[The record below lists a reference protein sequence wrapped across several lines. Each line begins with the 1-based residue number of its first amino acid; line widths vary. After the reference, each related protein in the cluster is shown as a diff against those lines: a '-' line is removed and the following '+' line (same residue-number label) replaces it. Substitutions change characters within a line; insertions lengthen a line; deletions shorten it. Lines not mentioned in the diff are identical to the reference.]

1 MGTIGGAVLAGALG
15 RVIAAALVLA
25 ALVLAAALPTGSS
38 MAMWARLSDAELF
51 DRSDLI
57 VTGTLIGQ
65 TRVRIGTAD
74 LTVGVI
80 DVKETFKGEPAEI
93 AVLVLPTRGQP
104 VSSDALPRATG
115 DSGLWYLRLRTPTE
129 NGLYVA
135 DHPQRFVPA
144 AEAEQAIKDLRR
156 RREGAQRP
164 RPQGQPSSSRYFAST

>member
-1 MGTIGGAVLAGALG
+1 MGTIGGAVLAVSRG

-25 ALVLAAALPTGSS
+25 ALLATGSS

-74 LTVGVI
+74 LAVGVI
-80 DVKETFKGEPAEI
+80 DVKETFKGEPTEI
-93 AVLVLPTRGQP
+93 ALLVLPTKGQP
-104 VSSDALPRATG
+104 VASDALPRATG
-115 DSGLWYLRLRTPTE
+115 DSGLWYLRLRTTAE

-144 AEAEQAIKDLRR
+144 AEAEQAVKDLRK